1 MKTSLAKNAIYKVI
15 LNVFNLLVPLFVGPY
30 IAGLLSPEL
39 YGVYNRVYAEFQ
51 VFFIIGAFGIYN
63 YGVREI
69 SKVRNDEKKFS
80 NIFTSL
86 FVIGILSN
94 LIVTVF
100 YVAYF
105 MVRGNGIDRYVY
117 LVMIIQ
123 MVSNMFYIEFV
134 NEAVENYRFIALKT
148 ILIRVA
154 YLIGI
159 FAFVKKPTDV
169 IIYSVIV
176 SMTVLL
182 NNLASFVYLKRRF
195 KFDFRNVQIACHII
209 PLIVNLIF
217 VNVELLYSQLDKI
230 LLGAVVS
237 DIAVTEYTLPT
248 TLVGMISTIPLS
260 LITVAIP
267 RLSKYVGESDRTS
280 YVDTLRNTCR
290 VYMAILIPM
299 SFGVMVLSKEIMWL
313 YSKDVYTYVYPVL
326 ICAAIS
332 RIIYGYQ
339 SIMTYLVMYVNGLE
353 KRLTLL
359 LLGGGIVNIVL
370 NFALIVLKKF
380 SPVSALSTTMISV
393 LVFIVSANRYAKKKL
408 DLKGI
413 FMTKEIRRYFLVAGM
428 FIPIALGIN
437 LLHLGYIWNIAL
449 EVVLC
454 VGIYGIYLFV
464 TKDPLIEV
472 VLKKINRGKKNGIQN
487 EKNRF

>member
-1 MKTSLAKNAIYKVI
+1 MNTSLAKNAIYKVI

-30 IAGLLSPEL
+30 IAGLLSPDL

-51 VFFIIGAFGIYN
+51 IFYIIGAFGIYN

-69 SKVRNDEKKFS
+69 SKVRNDKKKFC

-94 LIVTVF
+94 FIVSIF
-100 YVAYF
+100 YVVYF
-105 MVRGNGIDRYVY
+105 MIRGNGIDRYVY

-123 MVSNMFYIEFV
+123 MISNMFYIEFV
-134 NEAVENYRFIALKT
+134 NEAVENYQFIALKT
-148 ILIRVA
+148 ILIRAA
-154 YLIGI
+154 YLVAI
-159 FAFVKKPTDV
+159 FAFVRKPTDV

-176 SMTVLL
+176 CMTVLM
-182 NNLASFVYLKRRF
+182 NNLASFFYLKRQY
-195 KFDFRNVQIACHII
+195 KFDFHNVQILCHIF
-209 PLIVNLIF
+209 PLVVNLIF
-217 VNVELLYSQLDKI
+217 VNVELLYSQLDKV

-248 TLVGMISTIPLS
+248 TLIGMISTIPLS

-267 RLSKYVGESDRTS
+267 RLSTYIGEGDKEKYI
-280 YVDTLRNTCR
+280 DTLKSTCK

-299 SFGVMVLSKEIMWL
+299 AFGVMVLSKEIMWL

-353 KRLTLL
+353 KQLTLF
-359 LLGGGIVNIVL
+359 LLGGGIANVIL
-370 NFALIVLKKF
+370 NGILIILKCF
-380 SPVSALSTTMISV
+380 TPMTSLITTMISV
-393 LVFIVSANRYAKKKL
+393 LIFIFSANKYAQRHL
-408 DLKGI
+408 QLKNII
-413 FMTKEIRRYFLVAGM
+413 FTKEIAKYLLVAAT
-428 FIPIALGIN
+428 FIPVSLGVNMLN
-437 LLHLGYIWNIAL
+437 LGFVFNIIF
-449 EVVLC
+449 EIVIC
-454 VGIYGIYLFV
+454 VGIYGGYLLY
-464 TKDPLIEV
+464 TKDSLVGVI
-472 VLKKINRGKKNGIQN
+472 LNKLHKKG
-487 EKNRF
+487 F